1 MVRYTNHIRYLRILF
16 FNRNH
21 FNFLRCYCR
30 IPFFISL
37 DLTWP
42 LLLLYLLLPSFYL
55 SRISRYIRTT
65 ESLQIIGKQPI
76 ASLINQFVGDNVSE
90 I

>member
-1 MVRYTNHIRYLRILF
+1 VVRYTNHIRYLRILF

-42 LLLLYLLLPSFYL
+42 LLLLYLLIIAFILFITDQSIYSDNRVPSNY
-55 SRISRYIRTT
+55 RKTT
-65 ESLQIIGKQPI
+65 YCVL
-76 ASLINQFVGDNVSE
+76 N
-90 I
+90 